1 MSVIKRGAIMNAKLI
16 ITDLYYKANNAM
28 RDKAVHQITVL
39 HCAKN
44 EKPSFIAIVDTFGKA
59 ARLISD
65 DSPNLGITPL
75 LRYRISINGFKSVV
89 HPIGY
94 LPNNDGIKV
103 ADIVFNKPTMEYSG
117 DERIIALC
125 ELNLNSDI
133 KAGEYRFCVNL
144 YSSNGLNDEELID
157 TEEITLLVYDCEL
170 PKPSNYTLYTDIW
183 QHNSNI
189 ARTFGVELWS
199 DEHFLYISKVLDK
212 LIQLGQKSMTL
223 VVSDCP
229 WRGWGCYLMRD
240 FPANMFEYSIIN
252 TSRDVNGN
260 FIYDYSAMDRY
271 IELCLNKCING
282 DITLYGLIGIW
293 KMPYFNTKS
302 PEYPETVKIRYLD
315 NKDGAYRYMTT
326 RDEIVNYISSL
337 FTHLK
342 EKGLWDMVR
351 IGADEPSMP
360 ESFIQNLDILKSI
373 DSDIKLK
380 LAIDKPEIIDTL
392 GKHASDIAYSF
403 PCTLKTYQKSG
414 LNHKKLW
421 YVCNIPDRPNS
432 LLDSPST
439 DTVAL
444 GILNHVF
451 GFDGFL
457 RWAFTSWT
465 TSPLSDIRYNIN
477 GLPAGDMCLVYPDTQ
492 GDILES
498 LRFIQLKHGILMYE
512 LLNIVKSMD
521 IEKYH
526 SLIGSVIGAKDK
538 YLNIADDISI
548 SSDSRAYAALYTSLL
563 EYLANV
569 SNKEIKR

>member
-1 MSVIKRGAIMNAKLI
+1 MNAKLI
-16 ITDLYYKANNAM
+16 ITDLYYKATNAICY
-28 RDKAVHQITVL
+28 DTLNGITAL
-39 HCAKN
+39 HCGKN

-59 ARLISD
+59 ARLISE

-75 LRYRISINGFKSVV
+75 LRYRISIGSFKSVV

-103 ADIVFNKPTMEYSG
+103 ADIILNKPVTEYSG
-117 DERIIALC
+117 DERVMALC
-125 ELNLNSDI
+125 ELDLPSDI
-133 KAGEYRFCVNL
+133 KAGEYKINVSL
-144 YSSNGLNDEELID
+144 YCSNGLNDEELID
-157 TEEITLLVYDCEL
+157 TKEVTLSIHDCEL
-170 PKPSNYTLYTDIW
+170 LEPSDYTLYTDIW

-189 ARTFGVELWS
+189 ARTFGVKLWS
-199 DEHFLYISKVLDK
+199 EEHFSYIAKVLDK
-212 LIQLGQKSMTL
+212 LTLLGQKSMTL

-229 WRGWGCYLMRD
+229 WRGWGCYLMREY
-240 FPANMFEYSIIN
+240 PANMFEYNIVN
-252 TSRDVNGN
+252 TTRDINGN
-260 FIYDYSAMDRY
+260 FIYDYSAMDKY
-271 IELCLNKCING
+271 IELCLSKGING
-282 DITLYGLIGIW
+282 DISLYGLIGIW
-293 KMPYFNTKS
+293 KMPYFNTQS
-302 PEYPETVKIRYLD
+302 PEYPEAVKIRFFD
-315 NKDGAYRYMTT
+315 VKDGTYRYMSK
-326 RDEIVNYISSL
+326 RDEIVDYISSL

-342 EKGLWDMVR
+342 AKGVWDMVR
-351 IGADEPSMP
+351 LGADEPSMP
-360 ESFIQNLDILKSI
+360 DSFIENLGILKSI
-373 DSDIKLK
+373 DNDIKLK

-451 GFDGFL
+451 AFDGFL
-457 RWAFTSWT
+457 RWAFTCWT
-465 TSPLSDIRYNIN
+465 TSPLNDIRYNTN

-498 LRFIQLKHGILMYE
+498 LRFKQLKHGILMYE
-512 LLNIVKSMD
+512 LLNIVKSKD
-521 IEKYH
+521 ISKFQ
-526 SLIGSVIGAKDK
+526 SLLGSVIGEKDK

-548 SSDSRAYAALYTSLL
+548 NTDPRAYVALYTSLL
-563 EYLANV
+563 EYLASE
-569 SNKEIKR
+569 SNKEINL

>member
-1 MSVIKRGAIMNAKLI
+1 MNAKLI
-16 ITDLYYKANNAM
+16 ISDLYYKATNAIQTDTA
-28 RDKAVHQITVL
+28 RDIVAL

-59 ARLISD
+59 ARLISE

-75 LRYRISINGFKSVV
+75 LRYRISIGGFKSVA

-94 LPNNDGIKV
+94 LPNNDDIKV
-103 ADIVFNKPTMEYSG
+103 ADIILNKPVTEYSG
-117 DERIIALC
+117 DERVMALC
-125 ELNLNSDI
+125 ELDLPSDI
-133 KAGEYRFCVNL
+133 KAGEYKINVSL
-144 YSSNGLNDEELID
+144 YCSDGLNDEKLID
-157 TEEITLLVYDCEL
+157 TKEVTLSIHDCEL
-170 PKPSNYTLYTDIW
+170 PKPSDYTLYTDIW

-189 ARTFGVELWS
+189 ARTFGVKLWS
-199 DEHFLYISKVLDK
+199 EEHFSYIAKVLDK
-212 LIQLGQKSMTL
+212 LMLLGQKSMTL

-229 WRGWGCYLMRD
+229 WRGWGCYLMREY
-240 FPANMFEYSIIN
+240 PANMFEYNIIN
-252 TSRDVNGN
+252 TTRDINGN

-271 IELCLNKCING
+271 IELCLNKGING

-293 KMPYFNTKS
+293 KMPYFNTQP
-302 PEYPETVKIRYLD
+302 PEYPEAVKIRFFD
-315 NKDGAYRYMTT
+315 VKDGTYRYMSK

-337 FTHLK
+337 FAHLK
-342 EKGLWDMVR
+342 AKGVWDMVR

-360 ESFIQNLDILKSI
+360 ESFIENLGILKSI
-373 DSDIKLK
+373 DNDIKLK

-457 RWAFTSWT
+457 RWAFTCWT
-465 TSPLSDIRYNIN
+465 VSPLSDIRYNIN

-512 LLNIVKSMD
+512 LLNIIKSKD
-521 IEKYH
+521 ISKFQ
-526 SLIGSVIGAKDK
+526 SLLGSVIGEKDE
-538 YLNIADDISI
+538 YLNIANDISI
-548 SSDSRAYAALYTSLL
+548 NTDPRAYVALYTSLL
-563 EYLANV
+563 KYLASE
-569 SNKEIKR
+569 SNKEISL